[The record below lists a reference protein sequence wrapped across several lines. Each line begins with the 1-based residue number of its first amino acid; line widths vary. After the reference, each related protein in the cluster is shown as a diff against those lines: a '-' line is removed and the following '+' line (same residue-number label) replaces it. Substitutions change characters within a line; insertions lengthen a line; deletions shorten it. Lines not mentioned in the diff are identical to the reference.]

1 MIYLLKKVELEGLMK
16 AECLCAFLPSDR
28 FHLTDL
34 LTYSLRKL
42 WKSHS
47 WLILIFNANKIKI
60 VKFTK
65 ESVFMSRKDCALF
78 MRRKACAVFMLRKA
92 CAVFIHRKACAV
104 FMRRKACAEIESEF
118 DVRILK
124 VRSLSIPSDRFSR
137 F

>member
-1 MIYLLKKVELEGLMK
+1 
-16 AECLCAFLPSDR
+16 
-28 FHLTDL
+28 
-34 LTYSLRKL
+34 
-42 WKSHS
+42 
-47 WLILIFNANKIKI
+47 
-60 VKFTK
+60 
-65 ESVFMSRKDCALF
+65 MSRKDCALF

-104 FMRRKACAEIESEF
+104 FMRRKVCPEIESEF